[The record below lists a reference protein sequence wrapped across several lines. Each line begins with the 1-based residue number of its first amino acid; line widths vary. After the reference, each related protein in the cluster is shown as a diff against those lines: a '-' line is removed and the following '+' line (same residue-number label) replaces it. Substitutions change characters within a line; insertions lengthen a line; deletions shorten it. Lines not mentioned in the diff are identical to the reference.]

1 MNKLKILE
9 KAEMNQGLTE
19 RDVKLYESMVK
30 PQTQL
35 YGKYATLR
43 LMFLQQKGTDWII
56 EDLPEYLKSVDRQ
69 ATELYERLYGKL
81 SASERFKKTGEY
93 IKDVQIEAEK
103 QRFIEEEIYNEI
115 IYV

>member
-9 KAEMNQGLTE
+9 KAEMNQALTE

-30 PQTQL
+30 PKTQL

-43 LMFLQQKGTDWII
+43 LMFLQEKGADWVIA
-56 EDLPEYLKSVDRQ
+56 DLPEYLKGIDRQ
-69 ATELYERLYGKL
+69 ATELYERLYVKL